1 MCYSYQNWVYDANVY
16 IPRSTPS
23 RAFNGSMI
31 MSDLFFEYF
40 DANNLPRDSD
50 LFDGRSDYGPFLAAG
65 IPAGGVDA
73 GADKTKTEANR
84 LRYQR
89 MTGWGGEAGEEN
101 DQVSASPFTSV
112 RPNLTHSSAH
122 LTGPTCLCLN

>member
-1 MCYSYQNWVYDANVY
+1 
-16 IPRSTPS
+16 
-23 RAFNGSMI
+23 MI
-31 MSDLFFEYF
+31 MSDLFFEFF

-89 MTGWGGEAGEEN
+89 MTGWGGVAGEIN
-101 DQVSASPFTSV
+101 DQVSLVPL
-112 RPNLTHSSAH
+112 RPSQRSLAQRS
-122 LTGPTCLCLN
+122 LL